1 MYFFIFFSLF
11 EISISL
17 PLIFNGLFSS
27 FDDSSISS
35 LTIKEYV
42 DAQDIANQVMY
53 LASDAGMHVSG
64 QAIAI
69 DCDTK
74 MLL

>member
-1 MYFFIFFSLF
+1 
-11 EISISL
+11 
-17 PLIFNGLFSS
+17 
-27 FDDSSISS
+27 
-35 LTIKEYV
+35 
-42 DAQDIANQVMY
+42 VMY

>member
-1 MYFFIFFSLF
+1 
-11 EISISL
+11 
-17 PLIFNGLFSS
+17 
-27 FDDSSISS
+27 
-35 LTIKEYV
+35 
-42 DAQDIANQVMY
+42 MY